1 MPAVISSQ
9 PAAEAE
15 ATWGFSE
22 VAIAVFVT
30 GGRGQ
35 RLFGW
40 LVSEPQKLDGLG
52 LCVRSQPIDTDRSDE
67 RGV

>member
-22 VAIAVFVT
+22 VAIAVHFT
-30 GGRGQ
+30 GGPGAKV
-35 RLFGW
+35 GW
-40 LVSEPQKLDGLG
+40 LVSESQKLDGLG
-52 LCVRSQPIDTDRSDE
+52 LCVRSRPIDNDRSDE
-67 RGV
+67 RSI

>member
-22 VAIAVFVT
+22 VAIAVYVT

-40 LVSEPQKLDGLG
+40 LVSEPQKLD
-52 LCVRSQPIDTDRSDE
+52 VRSQPIDTDRSDE